1 MDPDYFQHPY
11 LPEHR
16 DAITQEFLD
25 FATEKLKGRVW
36 PVSEIAELAEIFLF
50 NEPDF
55 ELDVIFTDNSDNYDY
70 EADLEDAESKVRATI
85 DEVVKSYL
93 MNPKDN
99 PQVIIAL
106 FRTWDDSE
114 YYNIL
119 TYFWIDGAASR
130 FEIRSEM
137 RIDVRVENAGLG
149 DSRVDVAK
157 QSKAYNI
164 REWIDFWGFT
174 PGELEADEGNCQ
186 IMLLSLNI
194 IPLVS
199 SNQTLNWIQFP
210 ESLVR

>member
-1 MDPDYFQHPY
+1 MDPDYFQHPGKY
-11 LPEHR
+11 RGE
-16 DAITQEFLD
+16 IQSSFYD

-70 EADLEDAESKVRATI
+70 EADLGDAESNVRAAI
-85 DEVVKSYL
+85 DEVVKSYR

-119 TYFWIDGAASR
+119 TYFWIDRMPTR
-130 FEIRSEM
+130 FEIRWDM
-137 RIDVRVENAGLG
+137 RIDVYE
-149 DSRVDVAK
+149 SKVDVAND
-157 QSKAYNI
+157 SKSNTI
-164 REWIDFWGFT
+164 SQWIDFWGFT
-174 PGELEADEGNCQ
+174 PGELEAEDGNCQ
-186 IMLLSLNI
+186 IMLLSLNV

>member
-1 MDPDYFQHPY
+1 MDPDYFQHPGKY
-11 LPEHR
+11 KGE
-16 DAITQEFLD
+16 IQSSFYD

-70 EADLEDAESKVRATI
+70 EADLGDAESNVRAAI
-85 DEVVKSYL
+85 DEVVKSYR

-119 TYFWIDGAASR
+119 TYFWIDRMPTR
-130 FEIRSEM
+130 FEIRWDM
-137 RIDVRVENAGLG
+137 RIDVYE
-149 DSRVDVAK
+149 SKVDVAND
-157 QSKAYNI
+157 SKSNTI
-164 REWIDFWGFT
+164 SQWIDFWGFT
-174 PGELEADEGNCQ
+174 PGELEAEDGNCQ
-186 IMLLSLNI
+186 IMLLSLNV

>member
-1 MDPDYFQHPY
+1 MDPDYFQHPGKY
-11 LPEHR
+11 RGE
-16 DAITQEFLD
+16 ITQEFLD

-70 EADLEDAESKVRATI
+70 EDDLEEAESKVRATI
-85 DEVVKSYL
+85 DEVVKSYR

-119 TYFWIDGAASR
+119 TYFWIDRMPTR
-130 FEIRSEM
+130 FEIRSDM
-137 RIDVRVENAGLG
+137 RIDVYESKL
-149 DSRVDVAK
+149 DVAK
-157 QSKAYNI
+157 DSKAHNI
-164 REWIDFWGFT
+164 SQWIDFWGFT
-174 PGELEADEGNCQ
+174 PSELEADEGNCQ
-186 IMLLSLNI
+186 IMLLSLNV

>member
-1 MDPDYFQHPY
+1 MDPDYFQHPGKY
-11 LPEHR
+11 KGE
-16 DAITQEFLD
+16 ITQEFLD

-70 EADLEDAESKVRATI
+70 EADLGDAESNVRAAI
-85 DEVVKSYL
+85 DEVVKSYR

-119 TYFWIDGAASR
+119 TYFWIDGPLAR
-130 FEIRSEM
+130 GHFEIRWDM
-137 RIDVRVENAGLG
+137 RIDVYE
-149 DSRVDVAK
+149 SKVDVAND
-157 QSKAYNI
+157 SKSNTI
-164 REWIDFWGFT
+164 SQWIDFWGFT
-174 PGELEADEGNCQ
+174 PGELEAEDGNCQ

-210 ESLVR
+210 ESLVS

>member
-1 MDPDYFQHPY
+1 MDPDYFQHPGEY
-11 LPEHR
+11 SEE
-16 DAITQEFLD
+16 ITQEFLD

-70 EADLEDAESKVRATI
+70 EDDLEDAESKVMATL

-119 TYFWIDGAASR
+119 TYFWIDGPLAR
-130 FEIRSEM
+130 GHFEICSDM
-137 RIDVRVENAGLG
+137 RIDLYE
-149 DSRVDVAK
+149 SKIDVAK
-157 QSKAYNI
+157 DSKRHNI
-164 REWIDFWGFT
+164 SQWIDFWGFT

-186 IMLLSLNI
+186 IMLLSLNM
-194 IPLVS
+194 IPRVS

-210 ESLVR
+210 ESLVIL

>member
-1 MDPDYFQHPY
+1 MDPDYFQHPGKY
-11 LPEHR
+11 RGE
-16 DAITQEFLD
+16 IQSSFYD

-70 EADLEDAESKVRATI
+70 EADLGDAESNVRAAI
-85 DEVVKSYL
+85 DEVVKSYR

-119 TYFWIDGAASR
+119 TYFWIDRMPTR
-130 FEIRSEM
+130 FEIRWDM
-137 RIDVRVENAGLG
+137 RIDVYE
-149 DSRVDVAK
+149 SKVDVAND
-157 QSKAYNI
+157 SKSNTI
-164 REWIDFWGFT
+164 SQWIDFWGFT
-174 PGELEADEGNCQ
+174 PGELEAEDGNCQ

-210 ESLVR
+210 ESLVS

>member
-1 MDPDYFQHPY
+1 MDPDYFQHPGKY
-11 LPEHR
+11 KGE
-16 DAITQEFLD
+16 IQSSFYD

-70 EADLEDAESKVRATI
+70 EADLGDAESNVRAAI
-85 DEVVKSYL
+85 DEVVKSYR

-119 TYFWIDGAASR
+119 TYFWIDRMPTR
-130 FEIRSEM
+130 FEIRWDM
-137 RIDVRVENAGLG
+137 RIDVYE
-149 DSRVDVAK
+149 SKVDVAND
-157 QSKAYNI
+157 SKSNTI
-164 REWIDFWGFT
+164 SQWIDFWGFT
-174 PGELEADEGNCQ
+174 PGELEAEDGNCQ

>member
-1 MDPDYFQHPY
+1 MDPDYFQHPGKY
-11 LPEHR
+11 KGK
-16 DAITQEFLD
+16 ITQEFLD

-36 PVSEIAELAEIFLF
+36 PVSEIADLAEYFLF

-55 ELDVIFTDNSDNYDY
+55 ELDVIFTDNSENYDY
-70 EADLEDAESKVRATI
+70 EADLGDAESKLRATI
-85 DEVVKSYL
+85 DEVVKSYRR
-93 MNPKDN
+93 NPKDN

-119 TYFWIDGAASR
+119 TYFWIDRMPTSYQ
-130 FEIRSEM
+130 IRSDM
-137 RIDVRVENAGLG
+137 RIDVYK
-149 DSRVDVAK
+149 SKVDVAK
-157 QSKAYNI
+157 DHKAQTI
-164 REWIDFWGFT
+164 SQWIDYWGFT
-174 PGELEADEGNCQ
+174 PGELEADERNCQ

>member
-1 MDPDYFQHPY
+1 M
-11 LPEHR
+11 
-16 DAITQEFLD
+16 
-25 FATEKLKGRVW
+25 
-36 PVSEIAELAEIFLF
+36 
-50 NEPDF
+50 
-55 ELDVIFTDNSDNYDY
+55 
-70 EADLEDAESKVRATI
+70 RAAI
-85 DEVVKSYL
+85 DEVVKSYR

-119 TYFWIDGAASR
+119 TYFWIDRMPTR
-130 FEIRSEM
+130 FEIRWDM
-137 RIDVRVENAGLG
+137 RIDVYE
-149 DSRVDVAK
+149 SKVDVAND
-157 QSKAYNI
+157 SKSNTI
-164 REWIDFWGFT
+164 SQWIDFWGFT
-174 PGELEADEGNCQ
+174 PGELEAEDGNCQ

>member
-1 MDPDYFQHPY
+1 MDPDYFQHPGKY
-11 LPEHR
+11 KGK
-16 DAITQEFLD
+16 ITQEFLD

-36 PVSEIAELAEIFLF
+36 PVSEIAELAEYFLF

-55 ELDVIFTDNSDNYDY
+55 ELDVIFTDNSDNYDS
-70 EADLEDAESKVRATI
+70 EADLEDAESNVKATL
-85 DEVVKSYL
+85 DEVVKRYR
-93 MNPKDN
+93 MNPKEN

-119 TYFWIDGAASR
+119 TYFWIDRMPTR
-130 FEIRSEM
+130 FQIRSDM
-137 RIDVRVENAGLG
+137 RIDVYK
-149 DSRVDVAK
+149 SKVDVAND
-157 QSKAYNI
+157 SKAHNI
-164 REWIDFWGFT
+164 SQWIDFWGFT
-174 PGELEADEGNCQ
+174 PGELAAWEGNCQ

>member
-1 MDPDYFQHPY
+1 MNPDYFQHPGKY
-11 LPEHR
+11 RRE
-16 DAITQEFLD
+16 ITQEFLD

-50 NEPDF
+50 NEPV

-70 EADLEDAESKVRATI
+70 EADLGDAESNVRAAI
-85 DEVVKSYL
+85 DEVVKSYR

-119 TYFWIDGAASR
+119 TYFWIDGPLAR
-130 FEIRSEM
+130 GHFEIRWDM
-137 RIDVRVENAGLG
+137 RIDVYE
-149 DSRVDVAK
+149 SKVDVAND
-157 QSKAYNI
+157 SKSNTI
-164 REWIDFWGFT
+164 SQWIDFWGFT
-174 PGELEADEGNCQ
+174 PGELEAEDGNCQ

>member
-1 MDPDYFQHPY
+1 MDPDYFQHPGKY
-11 LPEHR
+11 RGE
-16 DAITQEFLD
+16 IQSSFYD

-70 EADLEDAESKVRATI
+70 EADLGDAESNVRAAI
-85 DEVVKSYL
+85 DEVVKSYR

-119 TYFWIDGAASR
+119 TYFWIDRMPTR
-130 FEIRSEM
+130 FEIRWDM
-137 RIDVRVENAGLG
+137 RIDVYE
-149 DSRVDVAK
+149 SKVDVAND
-157 QSKAYNI
+157 SKSNTI
-164 REWIDFWGFT
+164 SQWIDFWGFT
-174 PGELEADEGNCQ
+174 PGELEAEDGNCQ

>member
-1 MDPDYFQHPY
+1 MDPDYFQHPGKY
-11 LPEHR
+11 KGK
-16 DAITQEFLD
+16 ITQEFLD

-36 PVSEIAELAEIFLF
+36 PVSEIAELAEYFLF

-55 ELDVIFTDNSDNYDY
+55 ELDVIFTDNSENYDY
-70 EADLEDAESKVRATI
+70 EADLGDAESKLRATI
-85 DEVVKSYL
+85 DEVVKSYRR
-93 MNPKDN
+93 NPKDN

-119 TYFWIDGAASR
+119 TYFWIDRMPTSYQ
-130 FEIRSEM
+130 IRSDM
-137 RIDVRVENAGLG
+137 RIDVYK
-149 DSRVDVAK
+149 SKVDVAK
-157 QSKAYNI
+157 DHKAQTI
-164 REWIDFWGFT
+164 SQWIDYWGFT
-174 PGELEADEGNCQ
+174 PGELEADERNCQ

>member
-1 MDPDYFQHPY
+1 MNPDYFQHPGKY
-11 LPEHR
+11 RRE
-16 DAITQEFLD
+16 ITQEFLD

-50 NEPDF
+50 NEPV

-70 EADLEDAESKVRATI
+70 EADLEDAESNVRATI
-85 DEVVKSYL
+85 DEVVKSYR

-119 TYFWIDGAASR
+119 TYFWIDRMPTR
-130 FEIRSEM
+130 FEIRSDM
-137 RIDVRVENAGLG
+137 RIDVYESKL
-149 DSRVDVAK
+149 DVAK
-157 QSKAYNI
+157 DSKAHNI
-164 REWIDFWGFT
+164 SQWIDFWGFT
-174 PGELEADEGNCQ
+174 PGELEAEDGNCQ
-186 IMLLSLNI
+186 IMLLSLNV

>member
-1 MDPDYFQHPY
+1 MDPDYFQHPGKY
-11 LPEHR
+11 RGE
-16 DAITQEFLD
+16 ITQEFLD

-36 PVSEIAELAEIFLF
+36 PVSEIAELAEYFLF

-70 EADLEDAESKVRATI
+70 EDDLEEAESKVRATI
-85 DEVVKSYL
+85 DEVVKSYR

-119 TYFWIDGAASR
+119 TYFWIDRMPTR
-130 FEIRSEM
+130 FEIRSDM
-137 RIDVRVENAGLG
+137 RIDVYK
-149 DSRVDVAK
+149 SKVDVAK
-157 QSKAYNI
+157 DSKVHNI
-164 REWIDFWGFT
+164 SQWIDFWGFT
-174 PGELEADEGNCQ
+174 PSELEADEGNCQ

>member
-1 MDPDYFQHPY
+1 MDPDYFQHPGKY
-11 LPEHR
+11 KGE
-16 DAITQEFLD
+16 ITQEFLD

-70 EADLEDAESKVRATI
+70 EADLGDAESNVRAAI
-85 DEVVKSYL
+85 DEVVKSYR

-119 TYFWIDGAASR
+119 TYFWIDRMPTR
-130 FEIRSEM
+130 FEIRWDM
-137 RIDVRVENAGLG
+137 RIDVYE
-149 DSRVDVAK
+149 SKVDVAND
-157 QSKAYNI
+157 SKSNTI
-164 REWIDFWGFT
+164 SQWIDFWGFT
-174 PGELEADEGNCQ
+174 PGELEAEDGNCQ

>member
-1 MDPDYFQHPY
+1 MDPDYFQHPGKY
-11 LPEHR
+11 KGE
-16 DAITQEFLD
+16 ITQAFLD

-70 EADLEDAESKVRATI
+70 EADLGDAESNVRAAI
-85 DEVVKSYL
+85 DEVVKSYR

-119 TYFWIDGAASR
+119 TYFWIDGPLAR
-130 FEIRSEM
+130 GHFEIRWDM
-137 RIDVRVENAGLG
+137 RIDVYE
-149 DSRVDVAK
+149 SKVDVAND
-157 QSKAYNI
+157 SKSNTI
-164 REWIDFWGFT
+164 SQWIDFWGFT
-174 PGELEADEGNCQ
+174 PGELEAEDGNCQ

>member
-1 MDPDYFQHPY
+1 MDPEYFQHPGKY
-11 LPEHR
+11 R
-16 DAITQEFLD
+16 DEITQEFLD

-50 NEPDF
+50 NKPDF
-55 ELDVIFTDNSDNYDY
+55 ELDVIYRDNSDNYDY
-70 EADLEDAESKVRATI
+70 EDDLEDAESNLGATI

-106 FRTWDDSE
+106 FRTWDDSK

-130 FEIRSEM
+130 FSAIRSDM
-137 RIDVRVENAGLG
+137 RIDVYESKI
-149 DSRVDVAK
+149 DVDNM
-157 QSKAYNI
+157 SKAHNTSQ
-164 REWIDFWGFT
+164 WIEFWGFT
-174 PGELEADEGNCQ
+174 PGELEAEEGNCQ

>member
-1 MDPDYFQHPY
+1 MDPDYFQHPGKY
-11 LPEHR
+11 RGE
-16 DAITQEFLD
+16 ITQEFLD

-36 PVSEIAELAEIFLF
+36 PVSEIAELAKYFLF

-70 EADLEDAESKVRATI
+70 EADLEDAESNVRATI
-85 DEVVKSYL
+85 DEVVKSYR

-119 TYFWIDGAASR
+119 TYFWIDRMPTR
-130 FEIRSEM
+130 FEIRSDM
-137 RIDVRVENAGLG
+137 RIDVYK
-149 DSRVDVAK
+149 SKVDVGK
-157 QSKAYNI
+157 DSKAHTI
-164 REWIDFWGFT
+164 SQWIDFWGFT
-174 PGELEADEGNCQ
+174 PGELEAEEGNCQ

>member
-1 MDPDYFQHPY
+1 MDPDYFQHQGIY
-11 LPEHR
+11 R
-16 DAITQEFLD
+16 DEITQEFLD

-55 ELDVIFTDNSDNYDY
+55 ELDVIYRDNSDNYD
-70 EADLEDAESKVRATI
+70 EDDLEDAESNLRVTI

-106 FRTWDDSE
+106 FRTWDGSE

-119 TYFWIDGAASR
+119 TYFWIEDAASR
-130 FEIRSEM
+130 FEIRWDM
-137 RIDVRVENAGLG
+137 RIDVYE
-149 DSRVDVAK
+149 SKIDVAK
-157 QSKAYNI
+157 DSKAYTI
-164 REWIDFWGFT
+164 SQWIDFWGFT
-174 PGELEADEGNCQ
+174 PSELEAEEGNCQ

-210 ESLVR
+210 ETFLES

>member
-1 MDPDYFQHPY
+1 MDPDYFQHPGKY
-11 LPEHR
+11 RGE
-16 DAITQEFLD
+16 ITQEFLD

-70 EADLEDAESKVRATI
+70 EADLEDAESNVRATI
-85 DEVVKSYL
+85 DEVVKSYR

-119 TYFWIDGAASR
+119 TYFWIDRMPTR
-130 FEIRSEM
+130 FEIRSDM
-137 RIDVRVENAGLG
+137 RIDVYK
-149 DSRVDVAK
+149 SKVDVAK
-157 QSKAYNI
+157 DSKVHTI
-164 REWIDFWGFT
+164 SQWIDFWGFT
-174 PGELEADEGNCQ
+174 PGELDAEDGNCQ

>member
-1 MDPDYFQHPY
+1 MDPDYFQHPGKY
-11 LPEHR
+11 KGK
-16 DAITQEFLD
+16 ITQEFLD

-36 PVSEIAELAEIFLF
+36 PVSEIAELAEYFLF
-50 NEPDF
+50 YEPDF
-55 ELDVIFTDNSDNYDY
+55 ELDVIFTDNSENYDY
-70 EADLEDAESKVRATI
+70 EADLGDAESKLRATI
-85 DEVVKSYL
+85 DEVVKSYRR
-93 MNPKDN
+93 NPKDN

-119 TYFWIDGAASR
+119 TYFWIDRMPTSYQ
-130 FEIRSEM
+130 IRSDM
-137 RIDVRVENAGLG
+137 RIDVYK
-149 DSRVDVAK
+149 SKVDVAK
-157 QSKAYNI
+157 DHKAQTI
-164 REWIDFWGFT
+164 SQWIDYWGFT
-174 PGELEADEGNCQ
+174 PGELEADERNCQ

>member
-1 MDPDYFQHPY
+1 MNPDYFQHPGKY
-11 LPEHR
+11 RGE
-16 DAITQEFLD
+16 IQSSFYD

-70 EADLEDAESKVRATI
+70 EADLGDAESNVRAAI
-85 DEVVKSYL
+85 DEVVKSYR

-119 TYFWIDGAASR
+119 TYFWIDRMPTR
-130 FEIRSEM
+130 FEIRWDM
-137 RIDVRVENAGLG
+137 RIDVYE
-149 DSRVDVAK
+149 SKVDVAND
-157 QSKAYNI
+157 SKSNTI
-164 REWIDFWGFT
+164 SQWIDFWGFT
-174 PGELEADEGNCQ
+174 PGELEAEDGNCQ